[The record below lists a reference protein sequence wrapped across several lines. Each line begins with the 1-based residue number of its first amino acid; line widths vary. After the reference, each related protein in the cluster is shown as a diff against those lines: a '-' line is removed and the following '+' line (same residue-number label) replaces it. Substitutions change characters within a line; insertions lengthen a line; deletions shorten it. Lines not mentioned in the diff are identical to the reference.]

1 MTQTITSPFVF
12 EPRTT
17 ASSPPTEAGGSSLRA
32 KLYVVAVPE
41 STVELPEGFKR
52 IGDYVAELE
61 ATPEGAAGMREA
73 RARLGRVIQDSG
85 PPTLRSMRLALGLS
99 QTQLAAKVG
108 TSQPQIARIE
118 AGRPDPTYDTFVRI
132 AGALEAAVTDVVAA
146 FGESRKAVS
155 GQ

>member
-1 MTQTITSPFVF
+1 MTQTITSPSGF

-17 ASSPPTEAGGSSLRA
+17 VSSQPAEATGSPLRP
-32 KLYVVAVPE
+32 KLYIVAVPE
-41 STVELPEGFKR
+41 FTAELPQGFKR

-61 ATPEGAAGMREA
+61 ATPEGAVRMREA
-73 RARLGRVIQDSG
+73 RARLARVIQDSG

-132 AGALEAAVTDVVAA
+132 ARALEAAVTDVVTA
-146 FGESRKAVS
+146 FGESRKTVS